1 MCVDGKGQ
9 IINKTHR
16 NGKGDDDVTYTDF
29 DLDYIFKGS
38 REYAFSKKKD
48 LVQQRHVDKERCTR
62 EEDDEEDGKEG
73 QGVGF
78 VNLGNP

>member
-29 DLDYIFKGS
+29 DLDYIFKGNM
-38 REYAFSKKKD
+38 EYAFLKKKG
-48 LVQQRHVDKERCTR
+48 LVQQRHMDK
-62 EEDDEEDGKEG
+62 
-73 QGVGF
+73 
-78 VNLGNP
+78 